1 MVQKEASSRV
11 THGWDEYY
19 CLGGQTHAGV
29 KNFRHRLSFFGARS
43 QKSLEHIAAV
53 QQLCT
58 RGPTGLIITH
68 RQRLGPVQPFLKHSG
83 LFHVSPIKAKR
94 A

>member
-1 MVQKEASSRV
+1 MRELKIFVIGRIGKR
-11 THGWDEYY
+11 T
-19 CLGGQTHAGV
+19 
-29 KNFRHRLSFFGARS
+29 GADFPFWAQRS

-68 RQRLGPVQPFLKHSG
+68 RQRVGPVQPFLKH
-83 LFHVSPIKAKR
+83 
-94 A
+94 